1 MKEYQEYKDR
11 LIELFKILKS
21 NPIPYK
27 KYDVAKLKGYRN
39 TYRIRLGKLRVIYEV
54 DWAEKP

>member
-1 MKEYQEYKDR
+1 
-11 LIELFKILKS
+11 LFKILKS